1 MAAKGLI
8 NQYITGWKEG
18 NLSKIT
24 DTLSDNCLIIESH
37 GSIYKGIKEVK
48 KWVEN
53 WNKIGSKVNNW
64 NITSF
69 YETSEVVVF
78 EWNFSCTVEGKN
90 HNLDGITLTK
100 IENGKIEYLREYR
113 TTKPLH
119 KEIISE
125 V

>member
-1 MAAKGLI
+1 MATKGLI

-53 WNKIGSKVNNW
+53 WNEIGSKVNNW

-78 EWNFSCTVEGKN
+78 EWNFSCTVEGNN